1 MKELFY
7 VQQHLRSKKDKSDDK
22 CRYKYRTAEDILEA
36 AKPHLAEVNATV
48 ICSDFVFECSN
59 NIFFIKS
66 TATLYVE
73 RDGAMTAIA
82 SADGYA
88 QLDDHIS
95 KKFNEKTKEWYE
107 VRGMSNEQCTGSAS
121 SYARKYALCGLF
133 AIDNSDNDPDGM
145 SGDDD
150 PQEQQKAA
158 PKKPTTAAPKAQPK
172 VETDIAWERTINS
185 FKTADNFTAFMKDI
199 KNAPKDMQ
207 QLFMNRAAELKIV
220 FSKQDNKYVQ
230 LQK

>member
-22 CRYKYRTAEDILEA
+22 GRYKYRTAEDILEA

-73 RDGAMTAIA
+73 RDGVMAAIA

-95 KKFNEKTKEWYE
+95 KKFNDKTKEWYE

-133 AIDNSDNDPDGM
+133 AIDNSDNDPD
-145 SGDDD
+145 SFKS
-150 PQEQQKAA
+150 EEEE
-158 PKKPTTAAPKAQPK
+158 PKNKPTAAAPKAQPK
-172 VETDIAWERTINS
+172 VETDIAWEATIKS
-185 FKTADNFTAFMKDI
+185 FKTADDFTAFMKDI